1 MNPYECESPGLLDS
15 TNRVVYP
22 LGLGLALLLMSE
34 TIFFSVWK
42 FVGNTGLQA
51 LPNNCFKD
59 ALTDV
64 LNLLMLHAENR
75 ALDINIYINI
85 YIYLHYAHASYQCFY
100 MIQHYQIDT
109 RKRLR
114 S

>member
-34 TIFFSVWK
+34 TFFFSVWK

-75 ALDINIYINI
+75 ALDINIYIYI
-85 YIYLHYAHASYQCFY
+85 YIMHMPVINVS
-100 MIQHYQIDT
+100 T
-109 RKRLR
+109 
-114 S
+114 

>member
-34 TIFFSVWK
+34 TFFFSVWK

-75 ALDINIYINI
+75 ALDINIYIFTLCTCQLSMF
-85 YIYLHYAHASYQCFY
+85 LHDSTLPDRYPEASSL
-100 MIQHYQIDT
+100 IV
-109 RKRLR
+109 